1 MQEQLRSA
9 FRIPADR
16 PVVASEYIKLR
27 GLSKTKRQILYMQ
40 MAEAI
45 ETDKAYVEEC
55 VAACHG
61 LEPTGDK
68 LWVKRHY
75 TRGKV
80 AIGSI
85 RESKRVMNLLDQIE
99 EDVNNEA

>member
-1 MQEQLRSA
+1 
-9 FRIPADR
+9 
-16 PVVASEYIKLR
+16 
-27 GLSKTKRQILYMQ
+27 